1 MKKEYLSP
9 MLEYT
14 ERRNANRI
22 CNDEEDGDILI
33 NVSGV
38 TVEDHGYTD

>member
-22 CNDEEDGDILI
+22 CNDEDEIVTID
-33 NVSGV
+33 VSGV
-38 TVEDHGYTD
+38 IQEDYGYTD